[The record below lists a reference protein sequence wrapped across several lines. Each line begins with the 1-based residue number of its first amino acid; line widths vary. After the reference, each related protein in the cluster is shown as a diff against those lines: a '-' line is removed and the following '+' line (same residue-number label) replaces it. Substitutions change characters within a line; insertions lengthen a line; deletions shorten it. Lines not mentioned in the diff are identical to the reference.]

1 MICPRRTYRG
11 SEKYFYVFF
20 IRLLFQI
27 FPHDDLVYRLCC
39 AGRRAG
45 GGQLRDGLVT
55 VRLRGGRLPRHEA
68 QDEGDQGANLE
79 STLFV
84 IFNSKLHYKCV
95 CRPWS

>member
-1 MICPRRTYRG
+1 MRKIFVRIFHT
-11 SEKYFYVFF
+11 VA
-20 IRLLFQI
+20 FQI
-27 FPHDDLVYRLCC
+27 FPHDDLVHRLGG

-84 IFNSKLHYKCV
+84 TFNSKSFIPNCTKNIL
-95 CRPWS
+95 SII